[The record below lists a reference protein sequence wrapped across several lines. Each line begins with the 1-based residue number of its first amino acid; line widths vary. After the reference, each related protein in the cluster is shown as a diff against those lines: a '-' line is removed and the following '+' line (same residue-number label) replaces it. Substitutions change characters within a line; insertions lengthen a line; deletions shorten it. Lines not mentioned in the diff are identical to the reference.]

1 MPIGRTAI
9 RITEEVSML
18 TSGSIGLGDWM
29 VVVVVKKGATFC
41 NGNECI
47 RSGPFWIPR

>member
-18 TSGSIGLGDWM
+18 TSGSIGLGVLD
-29 VVVVVKKGATFC
+29 GGGGGGGDEEGC
-41 NGNECI
+41 NVL
-47 RSGPFWIPR
+47 

>member
-18 TSGSIGLGDWM
+18 TSGSIGLGVLD
-29 VVVVVKKGATFC
+29 GGGGDEEGC
-41 NGNECI
+41 NVL
-47 RSGPFWIPR
+47 

>member
-18 TSGSIGLGDWM
+18 TSGSIGLGGLD
-29 VVVVVKKGATFC
+29 GGGGEEGC
-41 NGNECI
+41 NVL
-47 RSGPFWIPR
+47 